1 MGEQKIDPKKP
12 YLEFTFED
20 DGGITGEAHNT
31 NLPVQ
36 KCARLT
42 LDLLEEAIGKNNI
55 KSGDVV
61 PKLPAKKMK
70 IQKRKQQELGG

>member
-1 MGEQKIDPKKP
+1 MSGKIDPKKP

-20 DGGITGEAHNT
+20 DGSITGEAHNT

-42 LDLLEEAIGKNNI
+42 LDLLEEAIGKDNI
-55 KSGDVV
+55 QTGEIK
-61 PKLPAKKMK
+61 PKLPPKQVKRT
-70 IQKRKQQELGG
+70 QQRKQQLGG